1 MNKIPIKIKIKT
13 DQIASQK
20 EIKEALNLSGA
31 LAQPKAS
38 QVKEKR
44 WLMPLLFSLLFI
56 SLAILAA
63 NFFITRTKSSSPLK
77 EYFPEQAE
85 MTILFK
91 TQQAGNIGYLISSR
105 LEKDYPFYQWLKAR
119 AGQILDEAVVSAAK
133 DIAPLLKDEVA
144 LAILDS
150 DEKQKLSWLLLTQIK
165 PEKLAQKEIIF
176 SKIEQVLKKNF
187 GFNQLS
193 YRQIRI
199 SRAYSLSQADKS
211 YFYAQINTFFVIG
224 NSLEEIEK
232 TIDRIIEN

>member
-1 MNKIPIKIKIKT
+1 MNKFPIKIKIKT
-13 DQIASQK
+13 GQTASQK
-20 EIKEALNLSGA
+20 EIKEAINLSGA

-56 SLAILAA
+56 SLAILTA
-63 NFFITRTKSSSPLK
+63 NFFIARTKNSSPLK
-77 EYFPEQAE
+77 EYFPEQAKVS
-85 MTILFK
+85 ILFK

-119 AGQILDEAVVSAAK
+119 AGQILDEAGVSAAK
-133 DIAPLLKDEVA
+133 DIAPLLKDEAA

-165 PEKLAQKEIIF
+165 PDKLAQKEIIF

-199 SRAYSLSQADKS
+199 SRAYSLSQADES